1 MGGKTMANQRN
12 TKQTYSILMKGR
24 GMTKNKR
31 LTLAYQAW
39 AGFKITTPQYQTIIK
54 DYTRV
59 NDRRK
64 T

>member
-1 MGGKTMANQRN
+1 MPDKNNQALN
-12 TKQTYSILMKGR
+12 ILTRGR
-24 GMTKNKR
+24 GLTKNKR
-31 LTLAYQAW
+31 LLLAYQSW
-39 AGFKITTPQYQTIIK
+39 ATFKITTPQYKEIIR